1 MRCFSE
7 GLKNEFE
14 TAVVNETSVFEPSKF
29 YCTRVR
35 DLKVIILGVINEYL
49 IFYFFIINNTMCMQR
64 EMVKWLEVVGCRSAG
79 SGFELP
85 IGQPLIEEFFL

>member
-1 MRCFSE
+1 
-7 GLKNEFE
+7 
-14 TAVVNETSVFEPSKF
+14 
-29 YCTRVR
+29 
-35 DLKVIILGVINEYL
+35 
-49 IFYFFIINNTMCMQR
+49 MCMQR